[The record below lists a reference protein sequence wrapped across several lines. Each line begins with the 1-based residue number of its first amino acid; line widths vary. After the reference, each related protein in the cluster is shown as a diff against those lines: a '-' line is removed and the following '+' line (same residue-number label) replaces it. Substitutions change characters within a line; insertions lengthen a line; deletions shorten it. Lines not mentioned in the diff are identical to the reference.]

1 MVISLAEPKTK
12 RGEATRERLIRA
24 AAKVFYEK
32 GYYGSTINDITRA
45 AGVGSGTFYLY
56 FDSKLSLYRYLLI
69 EYGERIRANST
80 TAIQEV
86 KSRRDAEEIGIRSF
100 FEFVIR
106 EPEIFNI
113 IWESLYI
120 DKTLFDDFYHRFAES
135 YVARLQVAQENGEVR
150 DIDPNV
156 LSYMLIGITNFVALN
171 SIVLRQEED
180 IDHLLAEIMK
190 LLEGG
195 MFLPQGK

>member
-1 MVISLAEPKTK
+1 MVLSLAEPKTK
-12 RGEATRERLIRA
+12 RGEATRMKLIRA

-80 TAIQEV
+80 MAIQDI
-86 KSRRDAEEIGIRSF
+86 KSRRDAEEVGIRSF

-120 DKTLFDDFYHRFAES
+120 DKTLFDDFYRRFAES

-171 SIVLRQEED
+171 SIVLRQED
-180 IDHLLAEIMK
+180 DVDHLLDEIMK
-190 LLEGG
+190 LLDGG
-195 MFLPQGK
+195 MFRK